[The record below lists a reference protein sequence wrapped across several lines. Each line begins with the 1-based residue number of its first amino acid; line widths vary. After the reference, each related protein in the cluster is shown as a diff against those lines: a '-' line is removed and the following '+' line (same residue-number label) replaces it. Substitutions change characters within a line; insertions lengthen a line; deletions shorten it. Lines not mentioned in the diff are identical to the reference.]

1 MNGAGRTYFKVVTI
15 GLTLL
20 LAVAVVW
27 HWGRPAYRQAKQNRQ
42 LTEAQASFERGD
54 YRGAL
59 MNARLVLMLDSN
71 NVPACRIMASL
82 AEVSRSPAAMDWR
95 QRIAEREPTVA
106 NKLALAA
113 TALQFENPPFPLTTQ
128 VLDQLAPTATNL
140 AAYQSAAMMLAL
152 RLNRPA
158 DAERHMAAAAELEPT
173 NRAFSLNLAVLRLDS
188 TNPATAIAARE
199 TLIKLSH
206 DANLGP
212 AALRS
217 LMTDRLRHD
226 DLPAARDYATQLL
239 ATASVTLGDR
249 LQYLGILKNLHSPD
263 LAAQLKTVQHV
274 TATNA
279 LLAAQTAAWM
289 QGNGFV
295 AETATWLNALPA
307 SIQTQPA
314 VQLAL
319 VDYYIGTTNWQG
331 LLQLTAKGDW
341 GELNFLRLA
350 FLSRA
355 WSEQGEPV
363 VADANWRSAV
373 NQAGDRVGALNE
385 LLNLARRWGRINA
398 QADLL
403 DRILRR
409 YPDAT
414 WAQQALEQLY
424 LNTGDTRKLYQLYA
438 RLLARA
444 PQNVTLKNNL
454 TAAALLLK
462 TNLTQAGQWAA
473 ELYAQQPADPVIV
486 STYAFARHLQGS
498 DAQGLAALQKL
509 TPAQLEQPAIAL
521 YYGVLLTATGDRGQ
535 GDYFLTRAESAGHLL
550 PEEKALV
557 AEARQKTN

>member
-1 MNGAGRTYFKVVTI
+1 
-15 GLTLL
+15 
-20 LAVAVVW
+20 
-27 HWGRPAYRQAKQNRQ
+27 
-42 LTEAQASFERGD
+42 
-54 YRGAL
+54 
-59 MNARLVLMLDSN
+59 
-71 NVPACRIMASL
+71 
-82 AEVSRSPAAMDWR
+82 
-95 QRIAEREPTVA
+95 
-106 NKLALAA
+106 
-113 TALQFENPPFPLTTQ
+113 
-128 VLDQLAPTATNL
+128 
-140 AAYQSAAMMLAL
+140 
-152 RLNRPA
+152 
-158 DAERHMAAAAELEPT
+158 
-173 NRAFSLNLAVLRLDS
+173 
-188 TNPATAIAARE
+188 
-199 TLIKLSH
+199 
-206 DANLGP
+206 
-212 AALRS
+212 
-217 LMTDRLRHD
+217 
-226 DLPAARDYATQLL
+226 
-239 ATASVTLGDR
+239 
-249 LQYLGILKNLHSPD
+249 
-263 LAAQLKTVQHV
+263 
-274 TATNA
+274 
-279 LLAAQTAAWM
+279 
-289 QGNGFV
+289 
-295 AETATWLNALPA
+295 
-307 SIQTQPA
+307 
-314 VQLAL
+314 
-319 VDYYIGTTNWQG
+319 
-331 LLQLTAKGDW
+331 LQLTAKGDW

-498 DAQGLAALQKL
+498 EAQGLAALQKL